1 MQGPTE
7 LMCKNVLFPGDP
19 QMPGKRHITPS
30 DPWDCHLPSLTG
42 REGDCPQLP
51 GHPSLVPPRPWRH
64 LATWQDRAV
73 GPPPGSEQG
82 SWPSRLPGGQEGQV
96 CTLVPDRPRGQW
108 ALEGPRHLALGSQAE
123 HVSNSGASWGGG
135 GMCCCPEGHS
145 SPLPSWAGAARG
157 PDWPSSGQSWWP
169 SQDQCCQRHK
179 QQVSTRANIPDKRGP
194 ERSSAFRRHRF
205 RSRDVGDSD

>member
-30 DPWDCHLPSLTG
+30 DPWDCHLPSPTG

-64 LATWQDRAV
+64 LATWQDRVV

-82 SWPSRLPGGQEGQV
+82 FWPSQLPGGQEGQV
-96 CTLVPDRPRGQW
+96 CTLVPDGPRGQR
-108 ALEGPRHLALGSQAE
+108 ALEGPRHLALRSQAE
-123 HVSNSGASWGGG
+123 HISNSAASWVGGG
-135 GMCCCPEGHS
+135 RVLLSCGAQFASTLMGGRCTRPT
-145 SPLPSWAGAARG
+145 LAVQWAELVAKPGPVLSGTQAAG
-157 PDWPSSGQSWWP
+157 EHQGQHPW
-169 SQDQCCQRHK
+169 Q
-179 QQVSTRANIPDKRGP
+179 TRP
-194 ERSSAFRRHRF
+194 
-205 RSRDVGDSD
+205 